1 MTLTEVASLPM
12 TPKELDA
19 DWLSDALG
27 TEIEDVRVDDIIWG
41 TATKVFLQIDHARD
55 ERDLP
60 RAVCVKGGFDD
71 RLRELGAA
79 NDAYRVE
86 ARFFGEIGPRLSG
99 VQSLPRAFFA
109 GVVPDA
115 TQGIVVMEDL
125 RAAGARFGEPC
136 EPFTPDEVA
145 AGLEVQA
152 AWHAATWGQAQG
164 LAPWLTVGSVSVRA
178 AAKVLLGLDFW
189 DYHHAQDGTPPLPQ
203 SFHDRERLLGA
214 FEALWAYE
222 DGQTGCLSH
231 GDAHIGNTYQRPGQ
245 PVAFLDWQGVC
256 IAPWS
261 YDVAYFL
268 GGALSVADRRDH
280 EHGLLEHYRSALAAA
295 GGPTLGCDETWEA
308 YRRHTLHGFLWA
320 MTPPVMQPIER
331 VQAMAARHV
340 AAIEDHDSLALLG
353 V

>member
-125 RAAGARFGEPC
+125 RAAGARF
-136 EPFTPDEVA
+136 VN
-145 AGLEVQA
+145 
-152 AWHAATWGQAQG
+152 H
-164 LAPWLTVGSVSVRA
+164 VSRSRPT
-178 AAKVLLGLDFW
+178 KSRRGW
-189 DYHHAQDGTPPLPQ
+189 KSKPHGTPP
-203 SFHDRERLLGA
+203 
-214 FEALWAYE
+214 
-222 DGQTGCLSH
+222 
-231 GDAHIGNTYQRPGQ
+231 PG
-245 PVAFLDWQGVC
+245 G
-256 IAPWS
+256 
-261 YDVAYFL
+261 
-268 GGALSVADRRDH
+268 RRR
-280 EHGLLEHYRSALAAA
+280 GSPR
-295 GGPTLGCDETWEA
+295 G
-308 YRRHTLHGFLWA
+308 
-320 MTPPVMQPIER
+320 
-331 VQAMAARHV
+331 
-340 AAIEDHDSLALLG
+340 
-353 V
+353 